1 MCTFQQFV
9 GSTHTVCFAFFMSSC
24 PVVTTLVQVSTGWK
38 VRHTVGEGQ
47 HIVEKGL
54 QTAFTLI
61 HEFLAT
67 VTSRVPGVD
76 SLRMLSDCHYTHTS
90 HCHRFKYS
98 ILYLKML

>member
-9 GSTHTVCFAFFMSSC
+9 RSAHILCTFYVQVV

-67 VTSRVPGVD
+67 VTS
-76 SLRMLSDCHYTHTS
+76 
-90 HCHRFKYS
+90 
-98 ILYLKML
+98 